1 MIRRDAEDTIHALLR
16 GFPIVTIT
24 GPRQSGKTT
33 LAKAIFSDKP
43 YASLE
48 EPDVRLAAREDPR
61 SFLARFPDG
70 AVLDEVQRCPEL
82 LSYLQS
88 SVDADGRMGLFLLTG
103 SQQFGLLSGITQSL
117 AGRTAFVEL
126 LPFSLHELAQA
137 GRRPGDME
145 RLLFTGGYPPLY
157 DRDVAVRAWFSAY
170 VTAYIE
176 RDVRQVLKIQELET
190 FQRFV
195 RLCAGRTGQLL
206 NYSSL
211 AADCGITHNTAKA
224 WISVLEASY
233 IVFQL
238 RPHHANFNK
247 RLVKASKLY
256 FYDVGLVSWLLG
268 IQTPAQIETH
278 PLRGNIFE
286 TFVVAEWMKSF
297 LNRGERPA
305 FYFWRDS
312 NGVEVDLLIEQG
324 DIAHGGRIVPVEIK
338 SGKTVVGE
346 FFSGLEKWTA
356 LAGDM
361 AVAPTLIYGG
371 SQDFEH
377 KGVSVRGWQKMG
389 RCPSFPN

>member
-88 SVDADGRMGLFLLTG
+88 SVDAAGRMGLFLLTG

-324 DIAHGGRIVPVEIK
+324 GRIMPVEIK

-356 LAGDM
+356 AAGEM

-371 SQDFEH
+371 DDNYRQ
-377 KGVSVRGWQKMG
+377 KGINVR
-389 RCPSFPN
+389 SFWGSELWGSGLEN